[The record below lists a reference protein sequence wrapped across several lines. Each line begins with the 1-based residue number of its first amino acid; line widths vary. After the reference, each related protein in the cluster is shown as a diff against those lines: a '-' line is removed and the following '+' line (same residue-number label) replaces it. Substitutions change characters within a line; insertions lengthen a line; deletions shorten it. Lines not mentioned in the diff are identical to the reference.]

1 MRIIDPQAAVLTNV
15 EVLAYLTSNPPRRP
29 PNPPPGSR
37 NWVPSPDLRDHN
49 TVIKEIHNYASRLSP
64 HLLRYPRYTARPSS
78 SNSQL
83 QSQAAMTSTLQAS
96 NSATDS
102 ETAALPPPIS
112 STESTPMDNALYDL
126 IVRLQ
131 PYGLTKAEVVMI
143 LNLGLGL
150 GGSTG
155 AGTEEGEEGANG
167 DGAMEV
173 DEQNGEQEGDE
184 ENEEQTQA
192 DYTAEVLLDA
202 VVEER
207 ELRLSDDDMK
217 AIFAIIRETL
227 TGDYENVKG

>member
-1 MRIIDPQAAVLTNV
+1 
-15 EVLAYLTSNPPRRP
+15 
-29 PNPPPGSR
+29 
-37 NWVPSPDLRDHN
+37 
-49 TVIKEIHNYASRLSP
+49 
-64 HLLRYPRYTARPSS
+64 
-78 SNSQL
+78 
-83 QSQAAMTSTLQAS
+83 
-96 NSATDS
+96 
-102 ETAALPPPIS
+102 
-112 STESTPMDNALYDL
+112 MDNALYDL

-150 GGSTG
+150 GGNND
-155 AGTEEGEEGANG
+155 AEAAEGEEGANG

-173 DEQNGEQEGDE
+173 DEQNGEGEGGEDGE
-184 ENEEQTQA
+184 DEQTQA

-227 TGDYENVKG
+227 TADYENVKG